1 MNEFKVP
8 ANVRAVQ
15 AQLAQIAYIH
25 TLSSDSLAASR
36 HTPRIEC
43 PLQLHLQLRV
53 SQNRMHSAM
62 WQSALSLAGF
72 KADQDSL
79 FNKVSLFFG
88 QRAIRRVL
96 LRRLVH
102 PVVFISGFHHRS
114 CLMQACAQM
123 RNRVHAITGHPAHT
137 VQASVLTV
145 LVFVVP
151 QMATPSVQLLVSG
164 SSKGCLICHQC
175 T

>member
-1 MNEFKVP
+1 M
-8 ANVRAVQ
+8 
-15 AQLAQIAYIH
+15 
-25 TLSSDSLAASR
+25 
-36 HTPRIEC
+36 
-43 PLQLHLQLRV
+43 QLHLQLRV

-62 WQSALSLAGF
+62 WQSALSLLGF
-72 KADQDSL
+72 KANQDSL

-96 LRRLVH
+96 LQRLVY
-102 PVVFISGFHHRS
+102 PVVFARGFHHRT

-151 QMATPSVQLLVSG
+151 QSATPSVQLLNRFRVKQGLTHLPPMHVAWVCKPNSVRRR
-164 SSKGCLICHQC
+164 LMLAFA